1 MKIKTEIQYPIV
13 HIRNIEKELDIDLL
27 TEYLENRKDAYILD
41 GEKFTKDYIHD
52 LISDFSY
59 DLKYITPEEDL
70 ISEDDDINYVDAF
83 ELEAWVTNKD
93 ELVEYFSY
101 LCDE

>member
-1 MKIKTEIQYPIV
+1 MKIKTQIQYPIV
-13 HIRNIEKELDIDLL
+13 NIRNFEKELDIELL
-27 TEYLENRKDAYILD
+27 TEYLENRKDACTLD
-41 GEKFTKDYIHD
+41 GEKFTKDLIYD

-59 DLKYITPEEDL
+59 DLKYTTPEEDL
-70 ISEDDDINYVDAF
+70 ISEDDDINYVDSF
-83 ELEAWVTNKD
+83 ELEAWIDNKD